1 MLNTEEL
8 VGIVLNDRYNVID
21 KIGTGG
27 MAVVYKAH
35 DDVLDRD
42 VAIKVLRDSYE
53 IESTVVSNFIKEA
66 RSSASLVHPNVV
78 SVYDVCEFE
87 GFNYMVMELVDGITL
102 KEYIK
107 KNPRLP
113 WQEACDYAIQI
124 GQGIQAAHERNII
137 HRDIKPQNII
147 VDSTGT
153 LKVTDFGIAKAVEG
167 DKAIAGGT
175 AMGSVHYISPEQA
188 RGGFTDFRSDIYS
201 MGVVLYEMLA
211 GRVPFDGDS
220 PVSVALMHIEEE
232 ALNVKCVNIDVPADL
247 AYVTMKAMSREPGKR
262 YQQMQDFLEDLR
274 AVLADETLPSKE
286 RDRIILDESEAETD
300 FDTDEGFVQS
310 GGHKNDRETRVRQKT
325 KEKVRKKKSERN
337 AIMLAIATI
346 VAFLLIAAGVIF
358 IFVNPFAKTVPDLS
372 DLSVEDAIKKAKR
385 SGYTVSDEIE
395 YSYSDDVVVDTVIS
409 QFPEAGTD
417 APKHQ
422 EIKIIISL
430 GSTGGEIRVP
440 DLTNKKVDDA
450 ISEIDALELVYNI
463 VYDESDTAE
472 IATVIRQTPLAGT
485 HVNSGDVVTIHISSG
500 ASLGQGETRQVKTP
514 ALQLQTLD
522 AARAMITASGLTV
535 GSISYMESD
544 AVEEGNII
552 KQSPDAGTTVK
563 SGTAVSLVVSSGNGE
578 NPDATDEPSETLNPD
593 ETEAPVINGNVE
605 RYTVRIPDSAG
616 DTVHVKI
623 VANGNV
629 MHDSI
634 HKKSEGVVVCEIVG
648 SGSVRI
654 QTYID
659 GVLTNDENK
668 TL

>member
-1 MLNTEEL
+1 M
-8 VGIVLNDRYNVID
+8 
-21 KIGTGG
+21 
-27 MAVVYKAH
+27 
-35 DDVLDRD
+35 
-42 VAIKVLRDSYE
+42 
-53 IESTVVSNFIKEA
+53 
-66 RSSASLVHPNVV
+66 
-78 SVYDVCEFE
+78 
-87 GFNYMVMELVDGITL
+87 
-102 KEYIK
+102 
-107 KNPRLP
+107 
-113 WQEACDYAIQI
+113 
-124 GQGIQAAHERNII
+124 
-137 HRDIKPQNII
+137 
-147 VDSTGT
+147 
-153 LKVTDFGIAKAVEG
+153 
-167 DKAIAGGT
+167 
-175 AMGSVHYISPEQA
+175 
-188 RGGFTDFRSDIYS
+188 
-201 MGVVLYEMLA
+201 
-211 GRVPFDGDS
+211 
-220 PVSVALMHIEEE
+220 
-232 ALNVKCVNIDVPADL
+232 
-247 AYVTMKAMSREPGKR
+247 
-262 YQQMQDFLEDLR
+262 
-274 AVLADETLPSKE
+274 
-286 RDRIILDESEAETD
+286 
-300 FDTDEGFVQS
+300 
-310 GGHKNDRETRVRQKT
+310 
-325 KEKVRKKKSERN
+325 
-337 AIMLAIATI
+337 
-346 VAFLLIAAGVIF
+346 
-358 IFVNPFAKTVPDLS
+358 
-372 DLSVEDAIKKAKR
+372 
-385 SGYTVSDEIE
+385 
-395 YSYSDDVVVDTVIS
+395 
-409 QFPEAGTD
+409 
-417 APKHQ
+417 
-422 EIKIIISL
+422 
-430 GSTGGEIRVP
+430 
-440 DLTNKKVDDA
+440 
-450 ISEIDALELVYNI
+450 VYNI

-500 ASLGQGETRQVKTP
+500 ASLGQGKTRQVKTP